1 MTLPERGR
9 GADEILAE
17 VAELRARDLP
27 THGGKLFAYVYDP
40 AVPGLDDLALTAHG
54 LAASTNG
61 LDPTAFPSLLR
72 MENDIVAAAAGLL
85 NRGPE
90 PQAAPGG
97 GVVGSL
103 TSGGTESVLL
113 AVKAARDARPD
124 IAAPRIVLPSSAHPA
139 FAKAG
144 AYLRVALDVVPID
157 PVTLRVS
164 PDDVAAAI
172 GPDTVLVVAS
182 APAYPHG
189 VVDPVPAIAALALD
203 RGIRCHVDAC
213 FGGWILP
220 FWRDLGVAGEPF
232 DFSVPG
238 VTSISVDLHKYA
250 YCPKGVS
257 VLLHRTA
264 ALREPQYFGYAGWP
278 GYGLVNATVAS
289 TRAGGP
295 IAAAWA
301 TLQRLGHNG
310 YRSLAAQALA
320 ATRGLA
326 SAVSIVPALSPLLEE
341 VESPVVAFRSD
352 DPSVDV
358 FVVADELAAMGW
370 HIQPQMSFGGIGRT
384 AHLTVTAAVEPHVPE
399 FADALVA
406 AVAASREKGP
416 ALAPFDGLDTLDPA
430 TLTPDVVAELAA
442 AVGLDLTAGSPTNG
456 MAAINAVLDAAPVP
470 VREKL
475 LVAVLD
481 LLQR

>member
-1 MTLPERGR
+1 MTLPDKGR
-9 GADEILAE
+9 TAEEILAQ
-17 VAELRARDLP
+17 VTSLRSRDLP

-40 AVPGLDDLALTAHG
+40 AVPGLDDLALRAHG

-85 NRGPE
+85 
-90 PQAAPGG
+90 GG
-97 GVVGSL
+97 GVGSL

-124 IAAPRIVLPSSAHPA
+124 VASPRMVLPSSAHPA

-157 PVTLRVS
+157 PATLRVS
-164 PDDVAAAI
+164 PAAVEAAI

-189 VVDPVPAIAALALD
+189 VVDPVSAIAALAEA
-203 RGIRCHVDAC
+203 RGVRCHVDAC

-238 VTSISVDLHKYA
+238 VTSVSVDLHKYA

-257 VLLHRTA
+257 VLLHRTP

-301 TLQRLGHNG
+301 VLQRLGRNG

-320 ATRGLA
+320 ATRGLSDA
-326 SAVSIVPALSPLLEE
+326 VSAVDGLSLL
-341 VESPVVAFRSD
+341 VAPESPVVAFRSD
-352 DPSVDV
+352 DPAVDV
-358 FVVADELAAMGW
+358 FVVADELAAQGW
-370 HIQPQMSFGGIGRT
+370 HIQPQMSFGGLGRT

-406 AVAASREKGP
+406 AVDAARRKGP
-416 ALAPFDGLDTLDPA
+416 ALAPFEGLDTLDPA

-456 MAAINAVLDAAPVP
+456 MATINAVLDAAPVP

-475 LVAVLD
+475 LIAVLD

>member
-1 MTLPERGR
+1 MTLPDKGR
-9 GADEILAE
+9 TAEEILAE
-17 VAELRARDLP
+17 VTSLRSRDLP

-40 AVPGLDDLALTAHG
+40 AVPGLDDLALRAHG

-85 NRGPE
+85 
-90 PQAAPGG
+90 GG
-97 GVVGSL
+97 GVGSL

-124 IAAPRIVLPSSAHPA
+124 VGSPRMVLPSSAHPA

-157 PVTLRVS
+157 PATLRVS
-164 PDDVAAAI
+164 ISDMEAAI

-189 VVDPVPAIAALALD
+189 VVDPVVAIAALASA
-203 RGIRCHVDAC
+203 RGVRCHVDAC

-238 VTSISVDLHKYA
+238 VTSVSVDLHKYA

-264 ALREPQYFGYAGWP
+264 SLREPQYFGYAGWP

-301 TLQRLGHNG
+301 VLQRLGRNG

-320 ATRGLA
+320 ATRGLSDA
-326 SAVSIVPALSPLLEE
+326 VSAVDGLSLLVVP
-341 VESPVVAFRSD
+341 ESPVVAFRSD
-352 DPSVDV
+352 DPAVDV
-358 FVVADELAAMGW
+358 FVVADELAAAGW
-370 HIQPQMSFGGIGRT
+370 HIQPQMSFGGLGRT

-406 AVAASREKGP
+406 AVDAARRKGP
-416 ALAPFDGLDTLDPA
+416 ALAPFEGLDTLDPA

-442 AVGLDLTAGSPTNG
+442 AVGLDLAAGSPTNG
-456 MAAINAVLDAAPVP
+456 MATINAVLDAAPVP

-475 LVAVLD
+475 LIAVLD

>member
-1 MTLPERGR
+1 MSLPERGR
-9 GADEILAE
+9 AVDEILAE
-17 VAELRARDLP
+17 VAALRSRDLP

-40 AVPGLDDLALTAHG
+40 AVPGLDDLALKAHG

-85 NRGPE
+85 
-90 PQAAPGG
+90 GG
-97 GVVGSL
+97 GVGSL

-124 IAAPRIVLPSSAHPA
+124 VASPRMVLPSSAHPA

-144 AYLRVALDVVPID
+144 AYLRVALDVVDIAPT
-157 PVTLRVS
+157 TLRVS
-164 PDDVAAAI
+164 PADMDAAI

-189 VVDPVPAIAALALD
+189 VVDPVPAIAALAEE
-203 RGIRCHVDAC
+203 RGVRCHVDAC

-238 VTSISVDLHKYA
+238 VTSVSVDLHKYA

-301 TLQRLGHNG
+301 VLQRLGRNG

-326 SAVSIVPALSPLLEE
+326 SAVSAVDGLSLL
-341 VESPVVAFRSD
+341 VTPESPVVAFRSD
-352 DPSVDV
+352 DPAVDV
-358 FVVADELAAMGW
+358 FVVADELAAAGW
-370 HIQPQMSFGGIGRT
+370 HIQPQMSFGGLGRT

-406 AVAASREKGP
+406 AVDAARRKGP
-416 ALAPFDGLDTLDPA
+416 AVAPFEGLDTLDPA

-456 MAAINAVLDAAPVP
+456 MATINAVLDAAPIP

>member
-1 MTLPERGR
+1 MSLPEKGR
-9 GADEILAE
+9 AVEEILAE
-17 VAELRARDLP
+17 VAALRSRDLP

-40 AVPGLDDLALTAHG
+40 AVPGLDDLSLKAHG

-72 MENDIVAAAAGLL
+72 MENDVVAAAANLL
-85 NRGPE
+85 
-90 PQAAPGG
+90 GG
-97 GVVGSL
+97 GVGSL

-113 AVKAARDARPD
+113 AVKAARDSRPD
-124 IAAPRIVLPSSAHPA
+124 ITAPRMVLPSSAHPA

-157 PVTLRVS
+157 PATLRVS
-164 PDDVAAAI
+164 PSDMAAAI

-189 VVDPVPAIAALALD
+189 VVDPVTAIASFAQES
-203 RGIRCHVDAC
+203 GVRCHVDAC

-220 FWRDLGVAGEPF
+220 FWRDLGVDGEPF

-238 VTSISVDLHKYA
+238 VTSVSVDLHKYA

-264 ALREPQYFGYAGWP
+264 ALREPQYFGYAAWP

-301 TLQRLGHNG
+301 VLQRLGRNG

-326 SAVSIVPALSPLLEE
+326 DAVSAVDGLSLL
-341 VESPVVAFRSD
+341 VAPPESPVVAFRSD
-352 DPSVDV
+352 DPAVDV
-358 FVVADELAAMGW
+358 FVLADELAAAGW
-370 HIQPQMSFGGIGRT
+370 HIQPQMSFGGLGRT

-406 AVAASREKGP
+406 AVAAARKKGP

-456 MAAINAVLDAAPVP
+456 MATINAVLDAAPVK

>member
-1 MTLPERGR
+1 MSLPESGR
-9 GADEILAE
+9 STAEILAE
-17 VAELRARDLP
+17 VAALRSRDLP
-27 THGGKLFAYVYDP
+27 THGGKLFAYVYDA
-40 AVPGLDDLALTAHG
+40 AVPGLDDLALRAHG

-72 MENDIVAAAAGLL
+72 MENDIVAAAASLL
-85 NRGPE
+85 
-90 PQAAPGG
+90 GG
-97 GVVGSL
+97 DDTAGSL

-124 IAAPRIVLPSSAHPA
+124 VTAPRIVLPSSAHPA

-144 AYLRVALDVVPID
+144 AYLKVALDVVPVD
-157 PVTLRVS
+157 PATLRVS
-164 PDDVAAAI
+164 PSAIEEAI

-189 VVDPVPAIAALALD
+189 VVDPVTEIAAAAAAKNV
-203 RGIRCHVDAC
+203 RCHVDAC

-238 VTSISVDLHKYA
+238 VTSVSVDLHKYA

-278 GYGLVNATVAS
+278 GYGVVNATVAS

-301 TLQRLGHNG
+301 VLQHLGRDG
-310 YRSLAAQALA
+310 YRSLAGSALA

-326 SAVSIVPALSPLLEE
+326 DAVRAVPPLALLVDEP
-341 VESPVVAFRSD
+341 ESPVVAFRSD
-352 DPSVDV
+352 DPAVDV
-358 FVVADELAAMGW
+358 FVLADELAAQGW
-370 HIQPQMSFGGIGRT
+370 HIQPQMSFAGIGRT
-384 AHLTVTAAVEPHVPE
+384 AHLTVTAAVEPHVTE
-399 FADALVA
+399 FAGALEA
-406 AVAASREKGP
+406 AVRGSRERGP

-456 MAAINAVLDAAPVP
+456 TAMINAVLDAAPVP

-481 LLQR
+481 LLQRPGPAEA

>member
-1 MTLPERGR
+1 MSLPERGR
-9 GADEILAE
+9 AVDEILAE
-17 VAELRARDLP
+17 VAALRSRDLP

-40 AVPGLDDLALTAHG
+40 AVPGLDDLALKAHG

-85 NRGPE
+85 
-90 PQAAPGG
+90 GG
-97 GVVGSL
+97 GVGSL

-124 IAAPRIVLPSSAHPA
+124 VASPRMVLPSSAHPA

-144 AYLRVALDVVPID
+144 AYLRVALDVVDIAPT
-157 PVTLRVS
+157 TLRVS
-164 PDDVAAAI
+164 PADMDAAI
-172 GPDTVLVVAS
+172 GPDTVLVVAL

-189 VVDPVPAIAALALD
+189 VVDPVPAIAALAEE
-203 RGIRCHVDAC
+203 RAVRCHVDAC

-238 VTSISVDLHKYA
+238 VTSVSVDLHKYA

-301 TLQRLGHNG
+301 VLQRLGRNG

-326 SAVSIVPALSPLLEE
+326 SAVSAVDGLSLL
-341 VESPVVAFRSD
+341 VTPESPVVAFRSD
-352 DPSVDV
+352 DPAVDV
-358 FVVADELAAMGW
+358 FVVADELAAAGW
-370 HIQPQMSFGGIGRT
+370 HIQPQMSFGGLGRT

-406 AVAASREKGP
+406 AVDAARRKGP
-416 ALAPFDGLDTLDPA
+416 AVAPFEGLDTLDPA

-456 MAAINAVLDAAPVP
+456 MATINAVLDAAPIP

>member
-1 MTLPERGR
+1 VSLPESGR
-9 GADEILAE
+9 SAAEILAE
-17 VAELRARDLP
+17 VTALRSRDLP
-27 THGGKLFAYVYDP
+27 THGGKLFAYVYDA
-40 AVPGLDDLALTAHG
+40 AVPGLDDLALAAHG

-85 NRGPE
+85 
-90 PQAAPGG
+90 GG
-97 GVVGSL
+97 GVGSL

-124 IAAPRIVLPSSAHPA
+124 VTAPRIVLPSSAHPA

-144 AYLRVALDVVPID
+144 AYLKVALDVVPID
-157 PVTLRVS
+157 PTTLRVS
-164 PDDVAAAI
+164 PSAIEAAI

-189 VVDPVPAIAALALD
+189 VVDPVTAIAAAAAE
-203 RGIRCHVDAC
+203 RGVRCHVDAC

-220 FWRDLGVAGEPF
+220 FWRELRVAGEPF

-238 VTSISVDLHKYA
+238 VTSVSVDLHKYA

-301 TLQRLGHNG
+301 VLQHLGRDG
-310 YRSLAAQALA
+310 YRKLAASALA
-320 ATRGLA
+320 ATRGL
-326 SAVSIVPALSPLLEE
+326 SDAVKAVPPLTLL
-341 VESPVVAFRSD
+341 VDGPESPVVAFRSD
-352 DPSVDV
+352 DPAVDV
-358 FVVADELAAMGW
+358 FVLADELAAQGW
-370 HIQPQMSFGGIGRT
+370 HIQPQMSFAGIGRT
-384 AHLTVTAAVEPHVPE
+384 AHLTVTAAVEPHVAE
-399 FADALVA
+399 FAGALEA
-406 AVAASREKGP
+406 AVRASRDRGP

-456 MAAINAVLDAAPVP
+456 MATINAVLDAAPVP

>member
-1 MTLPERGR
+1 MSLPSHGR

-17 VAELRARDLP
+17 VASLRSRDLP
-27 THGGKLFAYVYDP
+27 THGGKLFAYVYDS
-40 AVPGLDDLALTAHG
+40 AVPGLDDLALGAYG

-72 MENDIVAAAAGLL
+72 MENDIVHAAAGLL
-85 NRGPE
+85 GGDPE
-90 PQAAPGG
+90 TTGN
-97 GVVGSL
+97 L

-113 AVKAARDARPD
+113 AVKAARDSRPD
-124 IAAPRIVLPSSAHPA
+124 IAAPRMVLPSSAHPA

-157 PVTLRVS
+157 PATLRVS
-164 PDDVAAAI
+164 ADAIAAAI

-189 VVDPVPAIAALALD
+189 VVDPVPAIAAAALK
-203 RGIRCHVDAC
+203 RGVRCHVDAC

-220 FWRDLGVAGEPF
+220 FWRKLGVAGEPF

-238 VTSISVDLHKYA
+238 VTSVSVDLHKYA

-264 ALREPQYFGYAGWP
+264 SLREPQYFGYAGWP

-289 TRAGGP
+289 TRPGGP

-301 TLQRLGHNG
+301 VLQRIGHDG
-310 YRSLAAQALA
+310 YLSLASSTLA

-326 SAVSIVPALSPLLEE
+326 AAVSAVPSLALL
-341 VESPVVAFRSD
+341 VEPESSVVAFRSD

-358 FVVADELAAMGW
+358 FVVADELAAAGW
-370 HIQPQMSFGGIGRT
+370 HIQPQMSFGDIGRT
-384 AHLTVTAAVEPHVPE
+384 AHLTVTAAVEPHVPA
-399 FADALVA
+399 FGPALAA
-406 AVAASREKGP
+406 AVDASRNKGP